1 MKCKHCNAPVRV
13 YSAACEYCGALRY
26 QPKPPPD
33 PYNTDLFAR
42 CSSLTNGI
50 FVTAAKWNRRV
61 S

>member
-26 QPKPPPD
+26 APKPLLSD
-33 PYNTDLFAR
+33 DTDLFAR

-61 S
+61 Q